1 MITKHLPAGF
11 KAIVVYAMSC
21 AILLTAGFTKAA
33 AQADIPLDGIFS
45 NGIWSV
51 SLDNGSGTGA
61 FTKVGNTSRKV
72 GEPFLKAASR
82 SNYNTWRGQVYDNS
96 FKTMQKGTVSI
107 IGNKLTITPGKGAA
121 YVLTRVL
128 PDNIISSRPDASSSD
143 ERLQSPRRSK
153 ATSSGSGCAVVQ
165 CHGITK
171 AGRRCLRTTSN
182 CSGYCWQHDR

>member
-1 MITKHLPAGF
+1 MITKHRRTGF
-11 KAIVVYAMSC
+11 KAIIVYAMSC
-21 AILLTAGFTKAA
+21 AILLTSCFTNVS
-33 AQADIPLDGIFS
+33 AQANIPLEGIFS
-45 NGIWSV
+45 NGLWSV
-51 SLDNGSGTGA
+51 SLDNGSGTGS
-61 FTKVGNTSRKV
+61 FTKVGNASRKV
-72 GEPFLKAASR
+72 GEPFLKVVSR
-82 SNYNTWRGQVYDNS
+82 SSYNTWRGQVYDKN
-96 FKTMQKGTVSI
+96 FKAMQAGTVSI
-107 IGNKLTITPGKGAA
+107 NGNKLKIAPGKGAA

-128 PDNIISSRPDASSSD
+128 PDNIISSRPDASSD